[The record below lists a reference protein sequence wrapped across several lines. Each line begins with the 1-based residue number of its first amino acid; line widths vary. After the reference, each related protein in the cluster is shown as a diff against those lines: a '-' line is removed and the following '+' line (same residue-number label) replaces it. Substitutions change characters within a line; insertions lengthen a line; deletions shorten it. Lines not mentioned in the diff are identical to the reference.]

1 MSNSSA
7 AGRAISLYR
16 QILRAAIH
24 WADAE
29 VSAADIHS
37 DWAVPIALKLTSQKT

>member
-7 AGRAISLYR
+7 AAHAISLYR

-29 VSAADIHS
+29 VSLADIHGDS
-37 DWAVPIALKLTSQKT
+37 